1 MTLFELF
8 DVFLDKKQIALCL
21 PSRTTADT
29 LRVSL
34 IRKFADYKKQMG
46 DLGFLEAELENAVVS
61 MEWKQQEADGIAT
74 YFLRPK
80 KRRTIEY
87 TLLESPDA

>member
-8 DVFLDKKQIALCL
+8 DVFLDKKQIALCM
-21 PSRTTADT
+21 PSRTAADT

-61 MEWKQQEADGIAT
+61 LEWAEETGTAT

-80 KRRTIEY
+80 KRRSIEY

>member
-1 MTLFELF
+1 MNLFELF

-21 PSRTTADT
+21 PSRTSADT

-46 DLGFLEAELENAVVS
+46 DLGFLEAELEVAVVS
-61 MEWKQQEADGIAT
+61 MEWEEASSTAR